1 MIDLAAHFPT
11 LARLAR
17 PLGPAWR
24 WWTAE
29 LAALLPRRAA
39 LGPLAIGR
47 RRPVAALVGPHSLV
61 LSSAPDNAVMARLP
75 LPLPA
80 DVHLPDLAGRP
91 VELRI
96 AAASVLRTTLRLPA
110 AAEENLRQ
118 VIAYEM
124 DRETPFKAEDVRFD
138 AHITAREGRQIR
150 VDLLIVPK
158 PLAERAMA
166 AAARLQLSAV
176 RLTVDGK
183 DTATFDLRTAEER
196 PAARRPSRLL
206 VGLTGALTA
215 ALLATPPALNL
226 WQASRLD
233 ALIAPVQQRADLT
246 LRMRDELDRR
256 SGAAS
261 SLDALKRQTTPMVTL
276 LAELSERLPD
286 GVWLDQLRVAQ
297 GEVRLTGYAPNAA
310 ALIAL
315 LEASPLLA
323 KVRFETDVTQDPQRR
338 RERFQIVAM
347 VERPTP

>member
-29 LAALLPRRAA
+29 LAALLPRRAV
-39 LGPLAIGR
+39 LIRG
-47 RRPVAALVGPHSLV
+47 RPVAALVGAQSLV
-61 LSSAPDNAVMARLP
+61 LSGAPDNAVMARLP

-91 VELRI
+91 AELRI

-138 AHITAREGRQIR
+138 TRVTAREGRQIR
-150 VDLLIVPK
+150 VDVLIVPK

-166 AAARLQLSAV
+166 AATRLQLSVV
-176 RLTVDGK
+176 RLTVDGE
-183 DTATFDLRTAEER
+183 DAAAFDLRNEDER
-196 PAARRPSRLL
+196 PTARRPSRLL
-206 VGLTGALTA
+206 LGLTGALAA
-215 ALLATPPALNL
+215 ALLAAPPALNA

-233 ALIAPVQQRADLT
+233 ALIAPVQQRADLV

-256 SGAAS
+256 SEAAS
-261 SLDALKRQTTPMVTL
+261 ALDALKHRTTPMVAL
-276 LAELSERLPD
+276 LAELSGRLPD

-315 LEASPLLA
+315 LEDSPLLA
-323 KVRFETDVTQDPQRR
+323 KVRFETGVTQDPQRR
-338 RERFQIVAM
+338 RERFQIVAT
-347 VERPTP
+347 VERPVP